1 MSIQAQSR
9 ENISLWDLK
18 RSVAFL
24 APSNSSSS
32 LQYIVTFLFIQRTNS
47 QRSNAGQPNSRHS
60 KWGGGETGE
69 KELKMAKGIRGSKQD
84 KGIGDSWC
92 DLV

>member
-1 MSIQAQSR
+1 MLDNQT
-9 ENISLWDLK
+9 
-18 RSVAFL
+18 VAIR
-24 APSNSSSS
+24 NG
-32 LQYIVTFLFIQRTNS
+32 V
-47 QRSNAGQPNSRHS
+47 
-60 KWGGGETGE
+60 GGETGE